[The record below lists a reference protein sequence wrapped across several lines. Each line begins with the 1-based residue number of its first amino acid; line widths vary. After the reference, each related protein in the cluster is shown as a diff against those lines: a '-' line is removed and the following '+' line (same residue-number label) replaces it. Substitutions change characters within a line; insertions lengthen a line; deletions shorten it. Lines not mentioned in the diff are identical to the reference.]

1 MMSELLVFIVQICLC
16 RSNVISLET
25 KKRCDVLSL
34 YFLSVFKFR
43 STNKVL
49 SLCAPFY
56 HLLFFCSHC
65 VSRMRNY
72 LERQAYRRERIGV
85 MPHAGT
91 NLALSLAQNIQIL
104 TPNSKRNPNPK
115 TFFHAQSVEPEL
127 FLAGLPGRSCQK
139 VLLFVRRC

>member
-34 YFLSVFKFR
+34 CFLSVFKFR
-43 STNKVL
+43 STNRVL

-56 HLLFFCSHC
+56 HLLFFCSHS

-85 MPHAGT
+85 MSHAGT

-104 TPNSKRNPNPK
+104 TPNSKRNPTLKPFFTLSRLSPSCPCRVAGSVVPK
-115 TFFHAQSVEPEL
+115 SLIIRT
-127 FLAGLPGRSCQK
+127 
-139 VLLFVRRC
+139 